1 MPKASQKY
9 LFLHRS
15 EPAAGPERRQPSPAE
30 MQAMFAAWN
39 AWKEKFKDHL
49 VDAGDKLK
57 PGGKLVRATG
67 ISDGPLVEAKEIIG
81 GYMIV
86 AAESLEEAASIARE
100 MPSMPGASVEIREM
114 AGAKF

>member
-1 MPKASQKY
+1 MPKSTQKF

-15 EPAAGPERRQPSPAE
+15 EPGAGPPPAQPSPE
-30 MQAMFAAWN
+30 DMQVMFATWT
-39 AWKEKFKDHL
+39 AWKEKFKHHI

-57 PGGKLVRATG
+57 PGGKVVSASG
-67 ISDGPLVEAKEIIG
+67 VSDGPLVEAKEIIG

-86 AAESLEEAASIARE
+86 VAGSLEEATTIARE
-100 MPSMPGASVEIREM
+100 MPSMPGARIEIREM